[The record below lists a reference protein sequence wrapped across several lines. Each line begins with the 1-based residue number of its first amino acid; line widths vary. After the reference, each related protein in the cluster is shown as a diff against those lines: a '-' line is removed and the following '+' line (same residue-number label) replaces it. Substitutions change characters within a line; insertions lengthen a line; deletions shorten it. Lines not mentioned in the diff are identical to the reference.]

1 MGKFAELCK
10 GRTMGAFF
18 LLLLSSRKTLS
29 RMEEDQ
35 TTVAATIGYERTSLT
50 RGSNYFALLRNRL
63 PGRKPGRSG
72 QLPTRSSHRSGRAPF
87 GHPARQVTGSL
98 RAARPR
104 RMGTEADETGG
115 KRTVAP
121 NSTHRADAAGIAI
134 SATDRAPRSG
144 TAARRPGSR

>member
-1 MGKFAELCK
+1 VSGE
-10 GRTMGAFF
+10 
-18 LLLLSSRKTLS
+18 KTKLF
-29 RMEEDQ
+29 E
-35 TTVAATIGYERTSLT
+35 AARADVST
-50 RGSNYFALLRNRL
+50 RGANSWVGRFALDSRL

-144 TAARRPGSR
+144 TAVRRPGSR